1 MYSTALEIV
10 FIVSFALSFCI
21 GIYFA
26 YKCHKDIEKYKVKIS
41 PDQLQEV
48 ADNLPA

>member
-1 MYSTALEIV
+1 MYSTAVEII
-10 FIVSFALSFCI
+10 FIVSLALSFCI

-41 PDQLQEV
+41 PDQLQVSE
-48 ADNLPA
+48 DNLPA

>member
-1 MYSTALEIV
+1 MYSTSVEII
-10 FIVSFALSFCI
+10 FIVSLAISFCI

-41 PDQLQEV
+41 PDQSQEV

>member
-10 FIVSFALSFCI
+10 FIVSLALSFCI

-41 PDQLQEV
+41 PDHLQVSE
-48 ADNLPA
+48 DNLPA

>member
-1 MYSTALEIV
+1 MYSTSVEII
-10 FIVSFALSFCI
+10 FIVSLALSFCI

-41 PDQLQEV
+41 PENLQKPE
-48 ADNLPA
+48 DNLPA